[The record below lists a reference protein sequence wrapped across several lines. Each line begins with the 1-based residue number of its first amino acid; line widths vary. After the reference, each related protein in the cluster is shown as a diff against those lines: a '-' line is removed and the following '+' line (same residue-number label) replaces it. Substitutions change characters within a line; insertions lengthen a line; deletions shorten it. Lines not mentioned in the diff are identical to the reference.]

1 MKLTKITKLL
11 IAITLVLSQVIA
23 FTPPAYAQE
32 GTQDPWANVFDA
44 EGNLLPTVVDLGEVE
59 LDPSPA
65 WWPQAGVLDL
75 IGFHPTYHQYVTA
88 NGDVVVV
95 PSASTLFL
103 MTLNPEASGLV
114 NAEGYIGN
122 GVGSLMINMM
132 LATQGG
138 QSILDRMG
146 EFGYTDP
153 NLFADAVISGE
164 VNIWSFGGTDILN
177 MMRELLQVSGED
189 FMFATT
195 YLLYIQGTC
204 ANSPTGCPAN
214 LCEIAPVA
222 CQDDDGDGQIDPIPS
237 CPNATITPGSVSYSA
252 QKLEPNNPIPVG
264 QDPGRRGVDIA
275 FHVEIGP
282 TVYEYYVM
290 IPVLEDV
297 EECYVPDGGYGGTLN
312 CKTDDALPA
321 NNGYWRTTQEIVD
334 FECEQHIL
342 AYPEPIIGAT
352 AMAALSEGSEEW
364 ITGNLASYYYE
375 ADVYQNSYSLFPTY
389 GLVQVGCDANNVCT
403 GDGSAL
409 RVPFR
414 DPGLY
419 RVNLSVQTGGT
430 PVTTGRTI
438 TGTGTDFQIYLI
450 SAREIMP

>member
-1 MKLTKITKLL
+1 MKLTKIAKLL

-23 FTPPAYAQE
+23 FTPSAYAQE
-32 GTQDPWANVFDA
+32 GTQDPWAYVFDGD
-44 EGNLLPTVVDLGEVE
+44 GNLLPTVVDMGEVE

-65 WWPQAGVLDL
+65 WWPQ
-75 IGFHPTYHQYVTA
+75 IPEIFNFYPTYHQYVTA

-114 NAEGYIGN
+114 NAKGYISN
-122 GVGSLMINMM
+122 GAGSLMINMM
-132 LATQGG
+132 QATQSG
-138 QSILDRMG
+138 QNILDRMG

-153 NLFADAVISGE
+153 NLFADAIISGE

-177 MMRELLQVSGED
+177 MMRELRQVSGDD

-195 YLLYIQGTC
+195 YLLYLQGTC

-342 AYPEPIIGAT
+342 TYPEPVIGVVAT
-352 AMAALSEGSEEW
+352 ALLSESSEEW
-364 ITGNLASYYYE
+364 ITGNLASYYYG

>member
-32 GTQDPWANVFDA
+32 GTQDPWGNVFDGD
-44 EGNLLPTVVDLGEVE
+44 GNLLPNVVDLGEYPQ
-59 LDPSPA
+59 DPPPA
-65 WWPQAGVLDL
+65 WWPQVPEWMD
-75 IGFHPTYHQYVTA
+75 FVPTYHQYVTA

-103 MTLNPEASGLV
+103 MTLNPEASGLT
-114 NAEGYIGN
+114 ESYGYIAYGPAVHLLN
-122 GVGSLMINMM
+122 IMQ
-132 LATQGG
+132 ATHGG
-138 QSILDRMG
+138 QGILERMG
-146 EFGYTDP
+146 ELGYTDP
-153 NLFADAVISGE
+153 NAFADAIISGE
-164 VNIWSFGGTDILN
+164 VDIFTFAFAGDALN
-177 MMRELLQVSGED
+177 MLRELVRVSGED

-222 CQDDDGDGQIDPIPS
+222 CQDDDGDGETDPLPT

-342 AYPEPIIGAT
+342 TYPEPVIGVVAT
-352 AMAALSEGSEEW
+352 ALLSESSEEW
-364 ITGNLASYYYE
+364 ITGNLASYYYG